1 MDCATLM
8 MIVSDNVATDLLLDA
23 IGGPATVRAVME
35 RLGCGDVAVTSPT
48 VWALPPEQFGMAS
61 PRGLAEAW
69 TPLDGAGA
77 LADRCRRI
85 TWRHQHREGFARHV
99 PFSPDLPDFGMT
111 SALRLWSKSG
121 SYPSVSCEA
130 GLFETDHARWVLAV
144 MADEVRDRR
153 SGSTGAG
160 PTLRAE
166 VSRIVFDA
174 WAADRGECAAM
185 VTAGAPPPQGPYR
198 ASVRAGDTLYVSGQ
212 LGRRDGVLLDGFE
225 AQARQALANL
235 AAVLADHDAGV
246 ARVVKVTVF
255 LDDIGDWAAFNGPFA
270 EVFGTEAPP
279 ARTVVAV
286 EALPGGG
293 LVELH
298 AVAWLG

>member
-1 MDCATLM
+1 VDDVADLVRAFDGRAAVFARRLDAQRSVEVGEVDRAFPTGSAAKLFVLLAYAQLVADGGVRPDERVLLEAPYRDARGGSGVLRHLAAGLQPTLEDCATLM

-174 WAADRGECAAM
+174 W
-185 VTAGAPPPQGPYR
+185 
-198 ASVRAGDTLYVSGQ
+198 
-212 LGRRDGVLLDGFE
+212 
-225 AQARQALANL
+225 
-235 AAVLADHDAGV
+235 
-246 ARVVKVTVF
+246 
-255 LDDIGDWAAFNGPFA
+255 
-270 EVFGTEAPP
+270 
-279 ARTVVAV
+279 
-286 EALPGGG
+286 GGG
-293 LVELH
+293 S
-298 AVAWLG
+298 